1 MGNQMNK
8 DEILGMAKE
17 AGIDD
22 WWDSGSDWRETF
34 NEHIKRFAAL
44 VAEKTTEQANAAR
57 EINFCERCGKR
68 AGDYIHTCTPPATE
82 KQNFKGARL
91 VLTDDGVKQDGWMGD
106 K

>member
-1 MGNQMNK
+1 MTK
-8 DEILGMAKE
+8 DEILSMASQ
-17 AGIDD
+17 AGIVALGDV
-22 WWDSGSDWRETF
+22 
-34 NEHIKRFAAL
+34 HIELEELERFAAL

-68 AGDYIHTCTPPATE
+68 AGDYIHTCTPPE
-82 KQNFKGARL
+82 LSKQNYKGARL